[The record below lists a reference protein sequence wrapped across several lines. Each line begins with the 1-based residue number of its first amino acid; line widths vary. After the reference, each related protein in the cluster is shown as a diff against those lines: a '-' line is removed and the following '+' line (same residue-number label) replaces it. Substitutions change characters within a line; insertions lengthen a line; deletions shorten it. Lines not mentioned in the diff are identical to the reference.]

1 MKVVMRT
8 YVKRP
13 VEVHAVEWNGDN
25 DVYDFLEEWSN
36 GNVRRDTRNLLL
48 IQTFEGVM
56 QAQIG
61 DYIIRGIAGEFY
73 PCKPDIFEQTY
84 QVVETGNAEAKG

>member
-13 VEVHAVEWNGDN
+13 VEVQAVEWNGDN